1 MCTEKETLWYED
13 ILEDMI
19 KDKLGILC
27 FVYTRQEYDISCI
40 ETDVPNYPPLPKE
53 DLLFDAQRIETLL
66 TNYGLLYKTIYPND
80 NGLKTLQIK
89 TKDLPLLI
97 TLLRLL

>member
-1 MCTEKETLWYED
+1 MCVETETLWYED

-27 FVYTRQEYDISCI
+27 FVYTRQGYNISCI
-40 ETDVPNYPPLPKE
+40 ETNVPNYPPIPEE
-53 DLLFDAQRIETLL
+53 DLLFNAQCIETFL
-66 TNYGLLYKTIYPND
+66 TNYGLLYKTIYPNKD
-80 NGLKTLQIK
+80 GLKTLQIK

-97 TLLRLL
+97 TLLKMI

>member
-1 MCTEKETLWYED
+1 MCIEKETLWYED

-19 KDKLGILC
+19 KDKLDILC
-27 FVYTRQEYDISCI
+27 FVYTRQGYDISCI
-40 ETDVPNYPPLPKE
+40 EINVSEYPPLPVE
-53 DLLFDAQRIETLL
+53 DLLFNAQRIETLL
-66 TNYGLLYKTIYPND
+66 NNYGLLYKTIYPND
-80 NGLKTLQIK
+80 DGLKTLQIK